1 MSSQEKKARMK
12 ERKTERSERENVEK
26 DILRQSALYRDHYN
40 DIALLTDRNVIANF
54 LRLICLEE
62 LPARTSP
69 RVFVGPEDIRN
80 DQA

>member
-40 DIALLTDRNVIANF
+40 DIALFTDRNAIANF
-54 LRLICLEE
+54 LWLICSEE
-62 LPARTSP
+62 LPTRT
-69 RVFVGPEDIRN
+69 
-80 DQA
+80 